1 MFFCFSKRKAFSDL
15 RILIYFPLISRH
27 PMQIESLPPQNIL
40 TSNVVLRVL
49 YRGNPT
55 NVIGV
60 GDLLTFRLEA
70 KSQCKFDSISKLSQV
85 IKMFFCYFPSDRY
98 DFYNSDIFATN
109 VIAKDPY
116 TGRQVQLIDGKGCV
130 VKS

>member
-1 MFFCFSKRKAFSDL
+1 
-15 RILIYFPLISRH
+15 
-27 PMQIESLPPQNIL
+27 MQIESLPPQNIL

-70 KSQCKFDSISKLSQV
+70 KSQCKFKFVFSS
-85 IKMFFCYFPSDRY
+85 YFS
-98 DFYNSDIFATN
+98 N
-109 VIAKDPY
+109 
-116 TGRQVQLIDGKGCV
+116 
-130 VKS
+130 